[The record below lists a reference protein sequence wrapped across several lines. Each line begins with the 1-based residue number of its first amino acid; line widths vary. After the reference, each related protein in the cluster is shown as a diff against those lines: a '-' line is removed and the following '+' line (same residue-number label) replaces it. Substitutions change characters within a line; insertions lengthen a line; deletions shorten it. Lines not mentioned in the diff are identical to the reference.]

1 MYWMDFVK
9 WVINVLFDFFNVYI
23 KLLIYLVFKFIIIE
37 YIETSVF

>member
-37 YIETSVF
+37 YIEMSVF